1 MCQLTFLHGQTPFVK
16 ALLGN
21 LTLINSAGNKDG
33 HGVYFPPPIKQYY
46 KTKLSGG
53 EKIFENEYWD
63 MLEGLVGD
71 SEELCLMSHVR
82 SASLNHK
89 EINVTN
95 AHPHKVGS
103 IVLMHNGTLEADTNM
118 ALEIKDRIDSYW
130 YTSRLAT
137 IVGRK
142 HLKPEHIAEAMED
155 FRGKFA
161 FLIADTKQPNVIYIA
176 KGKSAGLGYANFVDN
191 DGNSVCF
198 AINTMKKNLET
209 VSLPIFWRAI
219 VGKEISLDDEPKD
232 LDDESIYTYDIPSG
246 ELIKTEQEIKERPLY
261 VRSSTPVNRGA
272 YSTEGYAGYGHGRGG
287 SYQSASKDDRL
298 VFEMCRNANDM
309 KLSFSELNHIFFLIN
324 GCSILYGSSED
335 IKVMAEFM
343 EKLKKTWEGSSNKKK
358 TKIWQATK
366 EEFSEKF
373 PDLPSIWLYQAAQN
387 FRLPW
392 FVNSVKGLKNVR
404 SRVKEWNPD
413 GAKIS

>member
-53 EKIFENEYWD
+53 ETIYSNEYWD
-63 MLEGLVGD
+63 MIEDLVGD
-71 SEELCLMSHVR
+71 NEELCLMSHVR

-89 EINVTN
+89 EINVAN

-103 IVLMHNGTLEADTNM
+103 IVLMHNGTLETDTNM
-118 ALEIKDRIDSYW
+118 ALEIEDRIDSYW
-130 YTSRLAT
+130 YTARLAS

-161 FLIADTKQPNVIYIA
+161 FLIADTKQPNIIYMA
-176 KGKSAGLGYANFVDN
+176 KGKSAGLGYANFVDV
-191 DGNSVCF
+191 DGNKVCF
-198 AINTMKKNLET
+198 AVNTMKSNLET

-232 LDDESIYTYDIPSG
+232 LDDESIYIYDIPAGS
-246 ELIKTEQEIKERPLY
+246 LVKTEQELKERPSY
-261 VRSSTPVNRGA
+261 VRSSTPANRSA
-272 YSTEGYAGYGHGRGG
+272 YSSEGYVGYGRGG
-287 SYQSASKDDRL
+287 SYQTASSEDRL

-309 KLSFSELNHIFFLIN
+309 RLSFGELNHIFFLIN
-324 GCSILYGSSED
+324 GCSILYASSDD
-335 IKVMAEFM
+335 IKIMAEFI

-358 TKIWQATK
+358 ATLWRK
-366 EEFSEKF
+366 TREEFSEKA
-373 PDLPSIWLYQAAQN
+373 PDFSPIWIYQMAQD
-387 FRLPW
+387 FRFPW
-392 FVNSVKGLKNVR
+392 FVNSTKGLKNVR
-404 SRVKEWNPD
+404 SRVKEWDTD